1 MDEVSLNMEKYSK
14 AELISILKEQNV
26 KLNRYQNRL
35 SDTVRAY
42 KGLLTEKE
50 ALESSLK
57 VLTLDQSS
65 KPETEKNNS
74 DNKEQ
79 NNLKDETLSSNDIQ
93 SNEEYLNDLHHQ
105 IKTLSTSLATL
116 TAEKSRIEASFI
128 ADRKSLM
135 QEKNEISE
143 KLDKQ
148 KKDFIEEKEQLNKQI
163 QQLKLRIRELQLDRE
178 REQRDHA
185 VMLRELQHLL
195 SEERNRKES
204 LELQLEEAEQFAEKS
219 KTTDKRIEEYEKRI
233 LELKQ
238 HLADLNNRLK
248 ASEIKVN
255 EPSPIL
261 IELRQEMSDLKAQYN
276 IAVEQEQKRANEAED
291 KLKNLAVISEE
302 RIANL
307 EARLS
312 ELSQIVGNYDKLQ
325 QQDQT
330 AIQKLKER
338 ILELDSEKIALT
350 RTIAG
355 EIENSY
361 ETDDDSN
368 LDVQTLMKKIIKLK
382 KLLKVANQ
390 RSERPIDLEAFFCQ
404 DNEDQID
411 LHVKC
416 QEELQQLKEEFEN
429 YKFRT
434 QSAFKNKNSKDNE
447 YAKEVQLLH
456 SQNLDLQE
464 KVQIFRFQLENM
476 EKQYKNKEET
486 FQNTIQE
493 MRELHKQNMLEL
505 NTEYKSRLN
514 DVENH
519 LKKQRERTLL
529 LLEEKDN
536 EIKLLKLQNPL
547 ISIQNKIE
555 TKSTQNKQDQV
566 VSELD
571 SLTNMLSHS
580 LHSGKSESHLLHYAH
595 ELARKDVEIANL
607 RSAKHQAES
616 SLRELQQM
624 ALAKEEK
631 YMDEIESLN
640 SKIQRL
646 ESNQTS
652 EGMNM
657 EYLKNVVLRYITCRD
672 GFSKHHML
680 NAIATVLHFTP
691 HEIEQVKLFNQT
703 WRWNNSK

>member
-1 MDEVSLNMEKYSK
+1 MEKYNK
-14 AELISILKEQNV
+14 AELISIIEEQDI
-26 KLNRYQNRL
+26 KLNRYKSRL

-42 KGLLTEKE
+42 KGLLSEKE

-57 VLTLDQSS
+57 VLTSDQSS
-65 KPETEKNNS
+65 RNETEREKNSASADQNS
-74 DNKEQ
+74 SKAE
-79 NNLKDETLSSNDIQ
+79 SSDAIQ
-93 SNEEYLNDLHHQ
+93 SNEEYFNDLHHQ

-135 QEKNEISE
+135 QEKVEISE

-148 KKDFIEEKEQLNKQI
+148 RLDFCEEKEQLNKQI
-163 QQLKLRIRELQLDRE
+163 QQLKLRIRELQQDRE

-195 SEERNRKES
+195 SEERNRKEQ
-204 LELQLEEAEQFAEKS
+204 LELKLEDAERLAEKS

-233 LELKQ
+233 IELKH
-238 HLADLNNRLK
+238 HLSELNDRLK

-261 IELRQEMSDLKAQYN
+261 IELRQEMADLKTQHN
-276 IAVEQEQKRANEAED
+276 RAVEQEQKRANEAED
-291 KLKNLAVISEE
+291 KLRNLAVVSEE

-312 ELSQIVGNYDKLQ
+312 ELSQMVGNYDRLQ

-338 ILELDSEKIALT
+338 IMQLDSEKVALT

-355 EIENSY
+355 EIENSL

-390 RSERPIDLEAFFCQ
+390 RSERPIDLGAFFSQ
-404 DNEDQID
+404 DDGNQID

-429 YKFRT
+429 YKLRA
-434 QSAFKNKNSKDNE
+434 QSAVKNKNSKDNE
-447 YAKEVQLLH
+447 YAKEVQLLNN
-456 SQNLDLQE
+456 QNLDLQE
-464 KVQIFRFQLENM
+464 KVQMLRFQLENM
-476 EKQYKNKEET
+476 EKQCKNKEES
-486 FQNTIQE
+486 FQVTIQE
-493 MRELHKQNMLEL
+493 MRELHKQNMMEM

-547 ISIQNKIE
+547 ISIENKMIRTKISQNNQE
-555 TKSTQNKQDQV
+555 SNKEDEFA
-566 VSELD
+566 SELD
-571 SLTNMLSHS
+571 SLTSMLSHS
-580 LHSGKSESHLLHYAH
+580 VHSGKSEGHLLHYAH
-595 ELARKDVEIANL
+595 ELARKDVEITNL

-616 SLRELQQM
+616 ALRELQQVT
-624 ALAKEEK
+624 LTKEEK
-631 YMDEIESLN
+631 YMDEIVSLN

-657 EYLKNVVLRYITCRD
+657 EYLKNVVLRYITCKD
-672 GFSKHHML
+672 GISRHHML

-691 HEIEQVKLFNQT
+691 HEIEQVKLFNQS